1 VGKKAFS
8 ILAKKIALLVLAFA
22 QVKINLAI
30 FANIESLLET
40 LQNLFACSKLDVCS
54 FALLVE

>member
-30 FANIESLLET
+30 FANIESLHYY
-40 LQNLFACSKLDVCS
+40 
-54 FALLVE
+54 